1 VHDDDEETTVMEWRV
16 LWVRN
21 GNGEFEFELGFG
33 VGGRGIEWETRR
45 EGQRVEG
52 MVNGWMGGRWMRM
65 EDVEVLMAWGHT
77 CDVTGPGGVVSLNS

>member
-1 VHDDDEETTVMEWRV
+1 MHDDDEETTVMEWRV

-52 MVNGWMGGRWMRM
+52 MVDGWMGGWWTM
-65 EDVEVLMAWGHT
+65 DA
-77 CDVTGPGGVVSLNS
+77 DGGCGSADGLGSYV